1 MLLVEGDGCPKLI
14 PENKKSTPPGK
25 LDRTP
30 FYKKMAVIEKKL
42 RQEIGFTKRVKMTI
56 ADMILAF

>member
-1 MLLVEGDGCPKLI
+1 
-14 PENKKSTPPGK
+14 
-25 LDRTP
+25 
-30 FYKKMAVIEKKL
+30 MAVIEKKL